1 MADAGVVGQ
10 RAPLGGAVARPVH
23 HPRPLLSRRGAS
35 VESAWSSRP
44 SRAFAAAYVAG
55 GAALVGLC
63 LAAPQLYLV
72 DLPAW
77 TYTGAV
83 VVAEAGGAT
92 PWGLYPW
99 PVPNTWATLAAAPLV
114 ALAGP
119 TGAGRWLAAGLLAA
133 GWAAAWAFA
142 AAVDRE
148 TAPARAAVVA
158 STLVASSSWWNGY
171 LGFQIGVTLALGLGA
186 LVLRRG
192 RLPAPALGVGAV
204 ALFFAHAVPF
214 GAFALGAGLDA
225 LRRRDLRQVTAL
237 VPAALLTAWYVAAR
251 AAGPQGGFVAP
262 QAAGG
267 AARAVAYKAYTA
279 LKLGPFQHPDG
290 LDGAGVLAGHPAL
303 YWLGVAASGAFMAVL
318 VGALAVGTV
327 RLWRSRAV
335 GRGGAAYGW
344 ALVALALALPPFA
357 LNVVNP
363 GERVLVMGAV
373 ALLATVSV
381 PRRLLWAL
389 GGAALL
395 FLADDAHALWAQRD
409 GLSAERRAELLSP
422 RPAPPER
429 SFEEAVEAAG
439 AEPLPLLGHPVLLNA
454 RYYGLAERGDWTAPA
469 FDSGPL
475 RPPGGRD

>member
-1 MADAGVVGQ
+1 MES
-10 RAPLGGAVARPVH
+10 ARP
-23 HPRPLLSRRGAS
+23 PRPA
-35 VESAWSSRP
+35 
-44 SRAFAAAYVAG
+44 RAFAAAYVAG
-55 GAALVGLC
+55 GAVLVSLA

-83 VVAEAGGAT
+83 VVAETGGAT
-92 PWGLYPW
+92 PWGLYPY
-99 PVPNTWATLAAAPLV
+99 PVPNTWATALAAPLV

-119 TGAGRWLAAGLLAA
+119 TGAGRLLAALLLAA
-133 GWAAAWAFA
+133 GFGAAWAFA
-142 AAVDRE
+142 RAADRE

-158 STLVASSSWWNGY
+158 ATLVASSSWWNGY

-186 LVLRRG
+186 LWLRRG
-192 RLPAPALGVGAV
+192 RLPAPALGIGAA

-214 GAFALGAGLDA
+214 AAFALGAGLDA
-225 LRRRDLRQVTAL
+225 LRRRDVRQVAAL
-237 VPAALLTAWYVAAR
+237 VPAAVLTAWYVVAR
-251 AAGPQGGFVAP
+251 AAVPASGFVAP
-262 QAAGG
+262 QATGG

-290 LDGAGVLAGHPAL
+290 LDGQGVLAGHPAL
-303 YWLGVAASGAFMAVL
+303 YWLGVALSGLFVAALAS
-318 VGALAVGTV
+318 ALAVGTV
-327 RLWRSRAV
+327 RLWRAGGADREPADREPA

-344 ALVALALALPPFA
+344 ALVAVALALPPFA

-363 GERVLVMGAV
+363 GERVLVMGALV
-373 ALLATVSV
+373 LLATVPL
-381 PRRLLWAL
+381 PRRLLWVM

-395 FLADDAHALWAQRD
+395 FLADDAHALWTQRA
-409 GLSAERRAELLSP
+409 GLSAARRAELLAP
-422 RPAPPER
+422 RDRPARP
-429 SFEEAVEAAG
+429 FDDAVEAAR

-475 RPPGGRD
+475 RPPKKRD

>member
-1 MADAGVVGQ
+1 MGR
-10 RAPLGGAVARPVH
+10 RAPSGGAVARPVDP
-23 HPRPLLSRRGAS
+23 PRPLLSRRGAPS
-35 VESAWSSRP
+35 EFAPPSRP
-44 SRAFAAAYVAG
+44 VRAFAAAYVAG
-55 GAALVGLC
+55 GAVLVGLC

-99 PVPNTWATLAAAPLV
+99 PVPNTWATLLAAPLV

-119 TGAGRWLAAGLLAA
+119 TGAGRLLAAGLLAA

-142 AAVDRE
+142 RAVDRE
-148 TAPARAAVVA
+148 TAPARAAIVA

-171 LGFQIGVTLALGLGA
+171 LGFQVGVTLALALGA
-186 LVLRRG
+186 VWVRRG
-192 RLPAPALGVGAV
+192 RLPAPVAGVGAA

-214 GAFALGAGLDA
+214 AAFALGAGLDA
-225 LRRRDLRQVTAL
+225 LRRRDGRQVAAL
-237 VPAALLTAWYVAAR
+237 VPSALLTAWYLAAR
-251 AAGPQGGFVAP
+251 AAVPEGGFVAP
-262 QAAGG
+262 QATGG
-267 AARAVAYKAYTA
+267 VARAVAYKAYTA

-290 LDGAGVLAGHPAL
+290 LDGRGVLAAHPAL
-303 YWLGVAASGAFMAVL
+303 YWLAVAGAGVFVLVL
-318 VGALAVGTV
+318 VGALLVGTV
-327 RLWRSRAV
+327 RLWRAGGADHDPA
-335 GRGGAAYGW
+335 GRLGAAYGW
-344 ALVALALALPPFA
+344 ALVVLALALPPFA

-373 ALLATVSV
+373 ALLATVPV

-409 GLSAERRAELLSP
+409 GLSAGRRAELLAP
-422 RPAPPER
+422 RPAPAER
-429 SFEEAVEAAG
+429 PFEEAVEAAE